1 MYFWVGQPPK
11 STIEYSTYEYSTYE
25 QHIEIGTAKT
35 TQKYTAMQKRLRIN
49 KGGFLMSEKNGKQL
63 SISFRVDAGVVEH
76 NNREFIARNVDG
88 ERIGDNITY
97 RREDL
102 REFYQKL
109 FGQALADYNAG
120 KKRPYQRISDYY
132 EHIKNGKQ
140 ERLFEEIVVQFGD
153 METCGLKSGKR
164 GAGSAWEEAKL
175 MLDDYMRGFEKRN
188 PNLKVFN
195 AVMHLD
201 EATPHLHIDF
211 VPITHSGS
219 RGLSTRVSMSGALRE
234 QGFTSAN
241 KMQNEWAAWE
251 ERERGIMTDILR
263 AHDLSRDVKNDTH
276 AHLTVDEY
284 KQKEMKKAEI
294 RKLNAHINE
303 LKKKNPTELT
313 EEEITLIKN
322 QNDFMRSEILN
333 YRDKVAALSR
343 KVGAKFVSF
352 EIFSEDKLQF
362 VAAEL
367 EKSGIP
373 FVEENS
379 ALHIPDYAQKTT
391 AAIAATFRPN
401 KVEGVREKI
410 KLEIDRLIYSSA
422 NLDDLLN
429 KLKARGYE
437 IKRGKHLAVKPTFA
451 ERFVRLK
458 TLGEA
463 YLPKNLEQRI
473 SEREK
478 FTDAVCEKF
487 KTANAIEKKFHV
499 TVMDMVIEIKQFRLL
514 PQKLDERKIYAF
526 KNDANIDYLSRQ
538 LMTLGEFGLSS
549 REQIYEKADELK
561 RGIDEKNEKLRFL
574 SEEIPTLKSDISQLR
589 FLFAAHSSKPD
600 AMTQTKIAAA
610 REIAEKH
617 NVKTEAD
624 IGNLEKRLKAL
635 PDLITSAKNE
645 VADEQLKLKR
655 VSDLITA
662 YEKIVEGNYIDNLIR
677 AQKEQ
682 EQSRTPDS
690 PNLKKS

>member
-1 MYFWVGQPPK
+1 M
-11 STIEYSTYEYSTYE
+11 
-25 QHIEIGTAKT
+25 
-35 TQKYTAMQKRLRIN
+35 N
-49 KGGFLMSEKNGKQL
+49 EKNGKQL
-63 SISFRVDAGVVEH
+63 SISFRVDEGVVEH
-76 NNREFIARNVDG
+76 NNRDFIARNVDK
-88 ERIGDNITY
+88 ERIGDNIVY
-97 RREDL
+97 QREDL

-109 FGQALADYNAG
+109 FGQALADYNAS
-120 KKRPYQRISDYY
+120 KKRPYQRIPDYY

-140 ERLFEEIVVQFGD
+140 EKLFEEIVVQFGD
-153 METCGLKSGKR
+153 METCGLKSGK
-164 GAGSAWEEAKL
+164 WEEAKL
-175 MLDDYMRGFEKRN
+175 MLDDYMKSFERRN

-211 VPITHSGS
+211 VPICTNQT

-251 ERERGIMTDILR
+251 ERERDIMTDILR

-284 KQKEMKKAEI
+284 KQQEKKKAEI
-294 RKLNAHINE
+294 RQLNAHINE
-303 LKKKNPTELT
+303 LKKKNPSELT

-333 YRDKVAALSR
+333 YRDKVETLSR
-343 KVGAKFVSF
+343 KVGAKFVPF
-352 EIFSEDKLQF
+352 EIFSEEKLQF

-373 FVEENS
+373 FVEDNS
-379 ALHIPDYAQKTT
+379 ALHIPDYAQKTA
-391 AAIAATFRPN
+391 AAIVTTFRPN

-422 NLDDLLN
+422 NFEDLLN
-429 KLKARGYE
+429 TLKMRGYQ

-463 YLPKNLEQRI
+463 YLPKNLEVRI
-473 SEREK
+473 SERDK
-478 FTDAVCEKF
+478 FTDAVREKF
-487 KTANAIEKKFHV
+487 KTANTIEKKFHV
-499 TVMDMVIEIKQFRLL
+499 TVMDMVIEIKQFRLA
-514 PQKLDERKIYAF
+514 PQKLDARKIYAF

-538 LMTLGEFGLSS
+538 LMTLGEFNISS
-549 REQIYEKADELK
+549 REQMYAK
-561 RGIDEKNEKLRFL
+561 GEKLKSVIDKKNVEIRSL
-574 SEEIPTLKSDISQLR
+574 TEEIPTLKSDISQLR
-589 FLFAAHSSKPD
+589 FLFAAQPPKPD

-617 NVKTEAD
+617 GVKNEAD
-624 IGNLEKRLKAL
+624 IENLEKRLKEL
-635 PDLITSAKNE
+635 PDLITAAKNE

-662 YEKIVEGNYIDNLIR
+662 YEKIVEGNYIDNLIC

-682 EQSRTPDS
+682 EQLKTTDS

>member
-1 MYFWVGQPPK
+1 
-11 STIEYSTYEYSTYE
+11 
-25 QHIEIGTAKT
+25 
-35 TQKYTAMQKRLRIN
+35 
-49 KGGFLMSEKNGKQL
+49 MSEKNGKQL

-175 MLDDYMRGFEKRN
+175 MLDDYMRGFKKRN

>member
-1 MYFWVGQPPK
+1 MVKAKHRQNCARSKKRCQP
-11 STIEYSTYEYSTYE
+11 
-25 QHIEIGTAKT
+25 H
-35 TQKYTAMQKRLRIN
+35 
-49 KGGFLMSEKNGKQL
+49 KGGFLMDAKNSKQL
-63 SISFRVDAGVVEH
+63 SISFRVDEGVVEH
-76 NNREFIARNVDG
+76 NNRDFIAKNVDG

-97 RREDL
+97 TRTDVKTLYNE
-102 REFYQKL
+102 L
-109 FGQALADYNAG
+109 FGKALAEYNARQTQASR
-120 KKRPYQRISDYY
+120 KIPDYY
-132 EHIKNGKQ
+132 EHIKKSSKGKP
-140 ERLFEEIVVQFGD
+140 FYEIVVQFGD
-153 METCGLKSGKR
+153 VESCGLKSGN
-164 GAGSAWEEAKL
+164 WEKAKL
-175 MLDDYMRGFEKRN
+175 MLDDFMRGFEKRN

-211 VPITHSGS
+211 VPIAHKVE
-219 RGLSTRVSMSGALRE
+219 RGLSVKVSMKGALKE
-234 QGFTSAN
+234 MGFTSAN

-284 KQKEMKKAEI
+284 KQQEMKKAEI
-294 RKLNAHINE
+294 LKLNAHINE
-303 LKKKNPTELT
+303 LKKKNPSELT
-313 EEEITLIKN
+313 EEEIALIKN
-322 QNDFMRSEILN
+322 QNDFMRSEILS

-343 KVGAKFVSF
+343 KVGAKFVPF
-352 EIFSEDKLQF
+352 EIYSEDKLQF

-379 ALHIPDYAQKTT
+379 SLHIPDYAQKTA

-410 KLEIDRLIYSSA
+410 KLEIDRLIYSSV
-422 NLDDLLN
+422 NLEDLLS
-429 KLKARGYE
+429 KLKERSYE

-458 TLGEA
+458 TLGDA
-463 YLPKNLEQRI
+463 YLPKNLELRI
-473 SEREK
+473 SERDK
-478 FTDAVCEKF
+478 FTDAVREKF
-487 KTANAIEKKFHV
+487 KTANTVEKKFHV
-499 TVMDMVIEIKQFRLL
+499 TVMDMVIEIKQFRLA
-514 PQKLDERKIYAF
+514 PRKLDERKIYAF

-561 RGIDEKNEKLRFL
+561 RGIDEKNEKIRFL
-574 SEEIPTLKSDISQLR
+574 SEEIPTLKSDIAQLR
-589 FLFAAHSSKPD
+589 FLFAAHSPKPD
-600 AMTQTKIAAA
+600 AMTQIKLAAA
-610 REIAEKH
+610 KEIAEKH
-617 NVKTEAD
+617 SVKTESD
-624 IGNLEKRLKAL
+624 IEDLEKRLKAL
-635 PDLITSAKNE
+635 PELITAAKNE
-645 VADEQLKLKR
+645 VADEQLNLKR
-655 VSDLITA
+655 VSDLIMA

-682 EQSRTPDS
+682 VQARTAES
-690 PNLKKS
+690 PTLKKS